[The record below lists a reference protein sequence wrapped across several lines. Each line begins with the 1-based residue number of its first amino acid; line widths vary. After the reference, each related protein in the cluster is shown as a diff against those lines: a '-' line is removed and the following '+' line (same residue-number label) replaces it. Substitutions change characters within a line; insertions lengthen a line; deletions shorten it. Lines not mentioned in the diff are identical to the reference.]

1 MGNIPAFLLPNQQ
14 SLIEKVIDMRMVM
27 IALAPLLLAACG
39 APADNGAA
47 NGAIANG
54 PAPTATDAA
63 TQPIRLTAADGTKI
77 FGTLYAAPHPRAVIL
92 LFHQAGSGKGE
103 YATIAPRLVSMG
115 YSALAIDQRSGGSLF
130 GRNET
135 AAAYG
140 RDASY
145 LDAKA
150 DLQAAL
156 EWALPQSKPV
166 ILWGSSYSSALVF
179 LVAAENP
186 GKVAGVMAFSPGEY
200 LGQPT
205 LVRDAAAKLRVPV
218 FVTSAKNA
226 DEISAARDILAAVPG
241 DEKVQ
246 AIPQIAGVHGSSTL
260 IPARDPKGA
269 KDNWRAVSAFLTKTV
284 P

>member
-1 MGNIPAFLLPNQQ
+1 MMCLAP
-14 SLIEKVIDMRMVM
+14 V
-27 IALAPLLLAACG
+27 ALAGCDAQSTQPIAINTAA
-39 APADNGAA
+39 AATTDN
-47 NGAIANG
+47 
-54 PAPTATDAA
+54 AA
-63 TQPIRLTAADGTKI
+63 TQPITLTAADGTRI
-77 FGTLYAAPHPRAVIL
+77 FGTLYAAPHPKAIIL

-103 YATIAPRLVSMG
+103 YATIAPRLVGMG

-140 RDASY
+140 REASY

-156 EWALPQSKPV
+156 DWATPQGKPV

-186 GKVAGVMAFSPGEY
+186 GKVAAVMAFSPGEY

-226 DEISAARDILAAVPG
+226 DEINAARDILAAVPG
-241 DEKVQ
+241 DDKVQ

-260 IPARDPKGA
+260 IAARDPKGA
-269 KDNWRAVSAFLTKTV
+269 EDNWRAVHAFLTKTA